1 MTLWRLLIPVLLIG
15 LIACSDGLDLP
26 QVSLEQARADHEAG
40 RIVLIDIREP
50 QEHATGVAAGARLL
64 PMSQLGQRLGEIP
77 QNSDKPV
84 YLICNTQ
91 NRSEAVLSGLVVK
104 GYKHVHYVQGGM
116 SGWAQR
122 GWPMVPP
129 TPQ

>member
-1 MTLWRLLIPVLLIG
+1 MTLWRLLTPVLLTG
-15 LIACSDGLDLP
+15 LIACSDGPDLP
-26 QVSLEQARADHEAG
+26 QVSLEQARADNEAG

-50 QEHATGVAAGARLL
+50 KEHATGVAAGARLL

-77 QNSDKPV
+77 QSTDKPV

-91 NRSEAVLSGLVVK
+91 NRSQAVLSGLVDK

-122 GWPMVPP
+122 GWPMVQP

>member
-1 MTLWRLLIPVLLIG
+1 MKFWRLVIPALLTG
-15 LIACSDGLDLP
+15 LMACSGGTELP
-26 QVSLEQARADHEAG
+26 KVSLEQARVDHEAG

-50 QEHATGVAAGARLL
+50 KEHATGVAAGARLL

-77 QNSDKPV
+77 QTPDKPV

-91 NRSEAVLSGLVVK
+91 NRSQAVLSGLVEK

-116 SGWAQR
+116 SGWTQR

>member
-1 MTLWRLLIPVLLIG
+1 MTLWRFLTPVLLTG
-15 LIACSDGLDLP
+15 LMACSDGSDLP
-26 QVSLEQARADHEAG
+26 RVSLEQARADHEAG

-50 QEHATGVAAGARLL
+50 KEHATGVAAGARLL

-77 QNSDKPV
+77 QSTDKPV

-91 NRSEAVLSGLVVK
+91 NRSQAVLSGLVEK

-116 SGWAQR
+116 SGWASK

>member
-1 MTLWRLLIPVLLIG
+1 MTLWRFLAPLLLTLLM
-15 LIACSDGLDLP
+15 ACSGGSDLP
-26 QVSLEQARADHEAG
+26 KVSLEQARADHEAG

-50 QEHATGVAAGARLL
+50 KEHATGVVAGARLL

-77 QNSDKPV
+77 QNADKPV

-91 NRSEAVLSGLVVK
+91 NRSQAVLSGLVEK

-116 SGWAQR
+116 SGWANK

>member
-1 MTLWRLLIPVLLIG
+1 MTLWRLLTPVLLTG
-15 LIACSDGLDLP
+15 LIACSDGPGLP

-50 QEHATGVAAGARLL
+50 KEHATGVAAGARLL

-77 QNSDKPV
+77 QSTDKPV

-91 NRSEAVLSGLVVK
+91 NRSQAVLSGLVDK

-122 GWPMVPP
+122 GWPMVQP

>member
-1 MTLWRLLIPVLLIG
+1 MTLWRLLTPALFAG
-15 LIACSDGLDLP
+15 LIACSGGPDLP
-26 QVSLEQARADHEAG
+26 RVSLEQARADHEAG

-50 QEHATGVAAGARLL
+50 KEHATGVAAGARLL

-77 QNSDKPV
+77 QSPDKPV

-91 NRSEAVLSGLVVK
+91 NRSQAVLSGLVDK

-116 SGWAQR
+116 SEWAGR

-129 TPQ
+129 TAQ